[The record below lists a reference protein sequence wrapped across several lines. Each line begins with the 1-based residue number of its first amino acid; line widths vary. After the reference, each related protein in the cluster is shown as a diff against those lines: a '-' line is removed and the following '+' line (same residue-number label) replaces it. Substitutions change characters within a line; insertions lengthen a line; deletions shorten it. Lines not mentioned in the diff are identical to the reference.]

1 MKSTGL
7 SDNGA
12 EYKHVNDVHDKT
24 YRKLLENK
32 KNAVRVINDFLKP
45 PNRVQENEIEKYN
58 SSYISDELKNSEA
71 DVVYKMK
78 NEDVFFLIEHQT
90 KIDYSMAY
98 RILKYE
104 LSIIDSCLSEPKVRY
119 KNKGYIYPLIIPI
132 VLYTGTKK
140 WDAKLNLREIQ
151 SQWREYVG
159 LELSRY
165 NVLDINDLDN
175 KKLLQEE
182 NTISKLLVIEKSN
195 TQNEFIENLREILNE
210 LSRKN
215 YTKEER
221 KLCEI
226 TIKAMIKDRFNKK
239 EAEQILKNLRFERGD
254 NMFRVEEMF
263 KREERRFRA
272 EGKREGE
279 ISERIKI
286 IKNMLKE
293 KFSIN
298 VIASVS
304 GVNEKEI
311 EKIAKEMI

>member
-1 MKSTGL
+1 MKP
-7 SDNGA
+7 
-12 EYKHVNDVHDKT
+12 K
-24 YRKLLENK
+24 NK
-32 KNAVRVINDFLKP
+32 
-45 PNRVQENEIEKYN
+45 VQENEIEKYN
-58 SSYISDELKNSEA
+58 SSYISDELKNSES

-140 WDAKLNLREIQ
+140 WDAKLNLKEVQ
-151 SQWREYVG
+151 LQWREYAG

-195 TQNEFIENLREILNE
+195 NQNEFIENLKEI
-210 LSRKN
+210 
-215 YTKEER
+215 
-221 KLCEI
+221 
-226 TIKAMIKDRFNKK
+226 D
-239 EAEQILKNLRFERGD
+239 AEQILKNLKFERGD

-272 EGKREGE
+272 EGKREGKRE
-279 ISERIKI
+279 GKIEI
-286 IKNMLKE
+286 IKNMLREKE
-293 KFSIN
+293 AINKIALFS
-298 VIASVS
+298 
-304 GVNEKEI
+304 GMNEKEI
-311 EKIAKEMI
+311 EKIAKEMN